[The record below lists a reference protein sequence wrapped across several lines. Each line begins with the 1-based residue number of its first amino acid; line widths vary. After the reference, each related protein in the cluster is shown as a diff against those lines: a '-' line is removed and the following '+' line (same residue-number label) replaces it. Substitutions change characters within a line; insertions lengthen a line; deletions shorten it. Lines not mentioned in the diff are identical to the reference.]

1 MAKTLREIREKR
13 KLTLAEVAREVG
25 TDAGNLSRIEMGSQV
40 PSRDLARGLYDFYD
54 GKILLSAIYDPGAQV
69 A

>member
-1 MAKTLREIREKR
+1 MTKTLREIREKR

-25 TDAGNLSRIEMGSQV
+25 TDAGNLSRIETGSQV
-40 PSRDLARGLYDFYD
+40 PSRDLARGLYAFYD
-54 GKILLSAIYDPGAQV
+54 GKVSLAAIYDPGAQI

>member
-25 TDAGNLSRIEMGSQV
+25 TDAGNLSRIETGSQV
-40 PSRDLARGLYDFYD
+40 PSRDLARGLYSFYD
-54 GKILLSAIYDPGAQV
+54 GKVSLAAIYDPDAQI